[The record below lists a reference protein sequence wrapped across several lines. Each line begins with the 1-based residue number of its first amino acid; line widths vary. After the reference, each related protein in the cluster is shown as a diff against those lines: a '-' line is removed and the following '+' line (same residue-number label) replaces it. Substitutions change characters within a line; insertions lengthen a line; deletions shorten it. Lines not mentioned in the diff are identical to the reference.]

1 MKKCAIGV
9 ALLAVAISLGAA
21 PPQSG
26 GIELVVGTYRDG
38 NNVTEPRPAESR
50 YFRTKIAGFQ
60 IIQGFA
66 GYKVFIDVIER
77 PKKRA
82 YTRITF
88 ENPAEP
94 KKPFVYEHYVDPDTP
109 MITLTHG
116 PAKRLKIYKDY
127 RVEVIL
133 FADEARTQEIDRLV
147 QKVRS
152 YVDTT
157 GQNLKLFGGL
167 KTKLSDGLTER
178 LAQPPSKK

>member
-1 MKKCAIGV
+1 MKKRAIGMV
-9 ALLAVAISLGAA
+9 LLAVVTSLGAA
-21 PPQSG
+21 PPKSVA
-26 GIELVVGTYRDG
+26 IELVVGTYREG

-82 YTRITF
+82 YTRVIL

-109 MITLTHG
+109 TITLTHG
-116 PAKRLKIYKDY
+116 PAKGLEIYKDY
-127 RVEVIL
+127 HVEVIL
-133 FADEARTQEIDRLV
+133 FADEARAQEVDRLV

-167 KTKLSDGLTER
+167 KTKATDGLTER
-178 LAQPPSKK
+178 LAQPPTKK